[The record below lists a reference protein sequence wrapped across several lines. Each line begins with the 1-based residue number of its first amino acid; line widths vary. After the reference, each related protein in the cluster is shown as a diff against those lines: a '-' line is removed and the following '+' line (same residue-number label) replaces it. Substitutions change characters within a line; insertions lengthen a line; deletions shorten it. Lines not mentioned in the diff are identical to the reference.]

1 MEGIAAESVSL
12 QKCHRSDLFEIITI
26 RCLCVS
32 CLPFGQWEHGK
43 DSRIDSAL
51 GHSGLSPFE
60 ACCGA
65 PRVS

>member
-51 GHSGLSPFE
+51 GHSGLKPI
-60 ACCGA
+60 
-65 PRVS
+65 